1 MYSLFVLDFDRTYDF
16 EDPDDYGVRPSVYLI
31 PAEKRSEVRELAYE
45 AHRKFHEDEDCNGN
59 CIGDYFEEGLEKNEI
74 WWKYVGDLDVPFG
87 ERKQDYLSD
96 YVNVTVV

>member
-31 PAEKRSEVRELAYE
+31 PEEKLMEVRKLADE
-45 AHRKFHEDEDCNGN
+45 AHRKFHDDEYCNGN
-59 CIGDYFEEGLEKNEI
+59 CIGDYFEEVLEENGT
-74 WWKYVGDLDVPFG
+74 WWQCVGELNITFG

-96 YVNVTVV
+96 HVNVMVV